1 MCKRSLFNLF
11 DSRSVEQIQLALLA
25 IYFVTNSFRDLSF
38 SELTAAVRSTASSR
52 SNCETQLAYDAVCWS
67 ADDQLLEV
75 CSPFLTSG
83 RDGRVAF
90 RDPSMKKF
98 MSLARLPG
106 LEHGHGTMT
115 QICFE
120 QIRQLGTTFIVRPWV
135 RFRKWFKSCRRWP
148 LMKYVA
154 KYWFCHYQQA
164 AASRMDLSAE
174 LFRMINTAL
183 SGHSP
188 AETPVLLQQR
198 IINTGYGIS
207 QVYEL
212 PELEAIYRNMGA
224 SGFDDLKKAPS
235 PDQWQHMIP
244 MFGIKIPVQT
254 YLDNEATVSEVF
266 DARSILCLR
275 EDTAAAIISPFR
287 NLHLQP
293 QDDSDEV
300 PVDDS
305 HCFQSLPGHTDIG
318 IHDWQV
324 IDIREL
330 EQAMSHY
337 EDWELVH
344 QEGTSDS
351 G

>member
-1 MCKRSLFNLF
+1 MCKHSLFDLF

-38 SELTAAVRSTASSR
+38 SELTAAVRSTTSSR
-52 SNCETQLAYDAVCWS
+52 SDCKTQLAYDAVCWS

-75 CSPFLTSG
+75 CSPFLTSDT
-83 RDGRVAF
+83 DGRVAF

-98 MSLARLPG
+98 MSLAHLPG

-164 AASRMDLSAE
+164 APSRTDLSAE

-183 SGHSP
+183 CGHSP

-198 IINTGYGIS
+198 IINTGYEIS
-207 QVYEL
+207 QLYEL
-212 PELEAIYRNMGA
+212 PELAALFRNMGA
-224 SGFDDLKKAPS
+224 SGLDDLRTVPS
-235 PDQWQHMIP
+235 PEQWRRMTP
-244 MFGIKIPVQT
+244 TFGIRIPAQI
-254 YLDNEATVSEVF
+254 YFNHEATVSQVF

-275 EDTAAAIISPFR
+275 EDTGAALTSQ
-287 NLHLQP
+287 LHILHIQP
-293 QDDSDEV
+293 QDNSEKL
-300 PVDDS
+300 PTDDN
-305 HCFQSLPGHTDIG
+305 HCFLSLPDHTDIG

-324 IDIREL
+324 IDIKEL
-330 EQAMSHY
+330 ERAMSNH

-344 QEGTSDS
+344 QEGTSNS